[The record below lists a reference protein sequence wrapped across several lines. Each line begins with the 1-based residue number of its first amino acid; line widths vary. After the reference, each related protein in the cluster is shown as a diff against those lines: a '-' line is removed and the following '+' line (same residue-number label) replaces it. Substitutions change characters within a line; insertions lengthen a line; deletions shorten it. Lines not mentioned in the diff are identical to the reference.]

1 MTPLSAFPS
10 VLNHNPVAKHGVHYV
25 PLLRLPDAFQFPK
38 ALHDRIWFDDERKCL
53 AFRGFMSKATYDRLD
68 ALANDVAYQR
78 AIDELFRQSV
88 YDEPGS
94 RQPALYKLLPIAA
107 LLTAALIAV
116 AVSIPLHL
124 LAWR

>member
-1 MTPLSAFPS
+1 MTPLSTFLS
-10 VLNHNPVAKHGVHYV
+10 VVNHKPVAKHGVHYV
-25 PLLRLPDAFQFPK
+25 PLLRLPDACTFPE

-68 ALANDVAYQR
+68 GLANDDAYQR

-88 YDEPGS
+88 YDEPRS
-94 RQPALYKLLPIAA
+94 RQLPLHKILPIAA

-116 AVSIPLHL
+116 AVSIPLRW